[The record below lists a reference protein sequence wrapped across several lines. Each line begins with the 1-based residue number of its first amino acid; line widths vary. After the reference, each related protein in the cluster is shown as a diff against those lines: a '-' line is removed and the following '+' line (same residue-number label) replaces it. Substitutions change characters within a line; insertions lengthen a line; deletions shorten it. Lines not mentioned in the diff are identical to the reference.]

1 MLYEFQKKTTT
12 TKYKL
17 QLTVGRMYSV
27 NPRDTIIFNNNS
39 DTIIFIVVDDVD
51 LKILC
56 LNV

>member
-1 MLYEFQKKTTT
+1 
-12 TKYKL
+12 
-17 QLTVGRMYSV
+17 MYSV

-51 LKILC
+51 LKMLC